1 MKEFQRKK
9 RLEMEKDIKD
19 VIEKN
24 KLQVSKD
31 LEELVQKE
39 GQTRREVKAFKTEV
53 DRRISELGEDAL
65 DLKTELVTR
74 VEAIQSEVRS
84 ESWKIRGQMDSFKS
98 EVQLKW
104 DRLQMQYKD
113 QIENFQSIFVF
124 CLF

>member
-1 MKEFQRKK
+1 
-9 RLEMEKDIKD
+9 MEKDIKD